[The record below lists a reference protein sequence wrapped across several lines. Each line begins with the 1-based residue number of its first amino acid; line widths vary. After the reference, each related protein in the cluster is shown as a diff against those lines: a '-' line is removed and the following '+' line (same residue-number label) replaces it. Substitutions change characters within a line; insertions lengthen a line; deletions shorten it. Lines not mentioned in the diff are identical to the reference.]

1 MTHIQ
6 AAAPARVAADT
17 NERTITGVAALYGVA
32 ADASTGRVLFEAD
45 SLILPDDLGRVKLCL
60 DHDHHQ
66 AIGYAT
72 KAEVADGR
80 LTMSFYIPEF
90 PAGDA
95 ALAQAAAGLRD
106 GLSVGAYPEP
116 GGATYI
122 NGEDAYHVTAARIQE
137 VSLVSIPAFADAR
150 VTNVN
155 AEAPT
160 QEGKPMNDPTPA
172 PAVEDQ
178 APEPAQAAAPPSPEP
193 QAPRVLAAA
202 PRLATV
208 SAAARRVVELATQGE
223 GLGAIRAALNDITPA
238 VDKGEAFVGRPD
250 WLGEL
255 WTARRTDRPLIDSI
269 TKKALPRAT
278 KVKGWRWKKRPEVA
292 EYSGNKTE
300 IASST
305 VETEPVEAAVKRIA
319 AGWDTDRIFVDLGD
333 ASMIESLW
341 EGAREDYAVKTEAAV
356 TADLKASATKL
367 TGAPTELDKALVIL
381 GSKAAAIGS
390 RLNFVAFGADV
401 WSKFTAL
408 TRDQVPWWITNGDRL
423 NLSTA
428 TGEVNGL
435 RLFVDPTLA
444 AGDILAGDT
453 RAATFYEE
461 ATPIRVNAIDL
472 PKGGIDLGLFGYHA
486 LLVNDPSALFIIAAG

>member
-1 MTHIQ
+1 MTTIQ
-6 AAAPARVAADT
+6 AAAPARVTADT
-17 NERTITGVAALYGVA
+17 SERTITGVATLYGVA
-32 ADASTGRVLFEAD
+32 ADASTGRVLFEED

-72 KAEVADGR
+72 EAKTDGNQ
-80 LTMSFYIPEF
+80 LIMSFYIPEF

-106 GLSVGAYPEP
+106 GLSIGAYPEP

-122 NGEDAYHVTAARIQE
+122 NGENAYHVTKARVQE
-137 VSLVSIPAFADAR
+137 VSLVAIPAFADAR

-160 QEGKPMNDPTPA
+160 QEGALMTDPTPETA
-172 PAVEDQ
+172 EDAQ
-178 APEPAQAAAPPSPEP
+178 APKPTQASALEP
-193 QAPRVLAAA
+193 QAPRVLAGA

-208 SAAARRVVELATQGE
+208 SAAARRVVELAAQGAP
-223 GLGAIRAALNDITPA
+223 LGAIRAALNDVTPA
-238 VDKGEAFVGRPD
+238 ADKGEAFVGRPD

-269 TKKALPRAT
+269 TKKNLPRAT

-292 EYSGNKTE
+292 DYTGNKTE
-300 IASST
+300 ISSNEI
-305 VETEPVEAAVKRIA
+305 ETEPVEAAVKRIA

-333 ASMIESLW
+333 GDMIESLW
-341 EGAREDYAVKTEAAV
+341 EGAREDYAIKTEAAV
-356 TADLKASATKL
+356 TTGLKTAATKL
-367 TGAPTELDKALVIL
+367 TGAPTELDKALVVL

-461 ATPIRVNAIDL
+461 PTPIRVNAIDL
-472 PKGGIDLGLFGYHA
+472 PKGGVDLGLFGYHA
-486 LLVNDPSALFIIAAG
+486 LLVNDPNALFIITAG